1 MTHAG
6 RPSLNEALAWLDGL
20 ESLGIQPGLER
31 ITALLARLGDPHRSL
46 PSVIVAG
53 TNGKGSVV
61 AFLAAMLE
69 AAGIEA
75 GVYTSPHLVRF
86 SERIRVGAET
96 IGDEELAAL
105 TDEVRRAVEAMR
117 REGLPSPTYF
127 EATTALAFL
136 HFRRRRVPL
145 AVLEV
150 GMGGRYDATNVA
162 TPLACAITPIALD
175 HMQFLGTTV
184 AEIAFQKAG
193 IVRRGVPV
201 VVAAQPPEAE
211 EVILAAAA
219 AEGAPVIPTSACRV
233 EPAGGFSDPADVAF
247 TTPAGHRHRAR
258 LALRGDHQVDN
269 AATAVLLAETL
280 RDRGRFA
287 IDDAAIERGL
297 ASANWPGRLELR
309 PGGAG
314 GPAAG
319 GPVVGG
325 ASANVD
331 LGVDLLLDG
340 AHNPAGCR
348 ILAGYLRHHQ
358 ASRPRRVLLF
368 AVMRDK
374 PAAEMLSILRDVADE
389 AVVTTLPLPRAT
401 PALDLERLA
410 HDAGLPAIVAPDPAA
425 ALALAAGRAGKGGL
439 VVACGS
445 LYLVGAL
452 AG

>member
-1 MTHAG
+1 MTNAQ
-6 RPSLNEALAWLDGL
+6 ALAWLDGL

-31 ITALLARLGDPHRSL
+31 ITALLERLGNPHRDL

-69 AAGIEA
+69 AAGIEP

-86 SERIRVGAET
+86 RERIRVGVENIT
-96 IGDEELAAL
+96 DDELAAL
-105 TDEVRRAVEAMR
+105 TGEVRRAVEAMR

-136 HFRRRRVPL
+136 HFRRRGVPL

-175 HMQFLGTTV
+175 HTQFLGTTV

-201 VVAAQPPEAE
+201 VVAAQPTEAE
-211 EVILAAAA
+211 QVILAAAA
-219 AEGAPVIPTSACRV
+219 AEGAPVLRTSACRV
-233 EPAGGFSDPADVAF
+233 EPAGGFSDPPDVVF
-247 TTPAGHRHRAR
+247 TTPAGHRFHAR

-269 AATAVLLAETL
+269 AATALLLAETL
-280 RDRGRFA
+280 RDLDRFA
-287 IDDAAIERGL
+287 IDDAAIGRGL
-297 ASANWPGRLELR
+297 ASAQWPGRLELR
-309 PGGAG
+309 PGGSR
-314 GPAAG
+314 GP
-319 GPVVGG
+319 VGG
-325 ASANVD
+325 AA
-331 LGVDLLLDG
+331 VDLLLDG

-358 ASRPRRVLLF
+358 AARARRVLLF

-410 HDAGLPAIVAPDPAA
+410 RDAGLPATVAPDPSA
-425 ALALAAGRAGKGGL
+425 ALTVAARHAGKGGL

-452 AG
+452 TG

>member
-1 MTHAG
+1 MTRA
-6 RPSLNEALAWLDGL
+6 EALAWLDGL

-31 ITALLARLGDPHRSL
+31 ITALLERLGDPHRGL

-96 IGDEELAAL
+96 IRDGDLAGL

-117 REGLPSPTYF
+117 REGLSSPTYF

-162 TPLACAITPIALD
+162 MPLACAITPIALD
-175 HMQFLGTTV
+175 HTQFLGTTV
-184 AEIAFQKAG
+184 GEIAFQKAG
-193 IVRRGVPV
+193 IVRHGVPV

-211 EVILAAAA
+211 RVILAAAA
-219 AEGAPVIPTSACRV
+219 ADGAPAIPTSACRV
-233 EPAGGFSDPADVAF
+233 EPAAGFSDPPDVAF

-269 AATAVLLAETL
+269 AATAVLLAEML
-280 RDRGRFA
+280 RDGGPFA
-287 IDDAAIERGL
+287 IDDAAIDRGL
-297 ASANWPGRLELR
+297 ASARWPGRLELR

-314 GPAAG
+314 GPVAG
-319 GPVVGG
+319 GSSAG
-325 ASANVD
+325 AD

-348 ILAGYLRHHQ
+348 ILAGYLRNHQ
-358 ASRPRRVLLF
+358 AARPRRVLLF

-401 PALDLERLA
+401 PASELERLA
-410 HDAGLPAIVAPDPAA
+410 RDAGIPAASAPDPRA
-425 ALALAAGRAGKGGL
+425 ALERAAERAGSGGL

-452 AG
+452 VA